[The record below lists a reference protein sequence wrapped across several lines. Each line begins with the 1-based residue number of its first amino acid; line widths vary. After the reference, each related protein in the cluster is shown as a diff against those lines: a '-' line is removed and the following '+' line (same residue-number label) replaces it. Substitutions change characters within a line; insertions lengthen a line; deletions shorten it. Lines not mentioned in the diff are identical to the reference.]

1 VLSWRGIAAA
11 AVLGWR
17 ERERVGEEP
26 GDKGTRERVEGGRR
40 RERESGRQ
48 RALLA
53 VAFGE
58 E

>member
-1 VLSWRGIAAA
+1 
-11 AVLGWR
+11 
-17 ERERVGEEP
+17 VGEEP